1 MAGTVA
7 VNVAGA
13 STPGGAGRTARPKV
27 MPDGVLG
34 MVVFVFTEIMLFAGL
49 ITAHTIVRMGA
60 AAGAMWPPYGQPPL
74 PWQETALNTSAL
86 LASGVAL
93 LLAQVEWRRH
103 GLRPMVSMLVGGAT
117 VLGALFV
124 VMQGREWAV
133 LIAEGLTM
141 TSSTYGALFYLIVG
155 AHGLH
160 AVAAIVALAWGWY
173 RLHRSSLNRGQLA
186 SIAVFWYFVV
196 LVWPILYWR
205 VYF

>member
-1 MAGTVA
+1 M
-7 VNVAGA
+7 NA
-13 STPGGAGRTARPKV
+13 SSLPARRKV
-27 MPDGVLG
+27 LPDGVLG

-49 ITAHTIVRMGA
+49 ITAHTIVRTGA

-86 LASGVAL
+86 LASGIAL
-93 LLAQVEWRRH
+93 LMAQLEWKSRGRD
-103 GLRPMVSMLVGGAT
+103 RMVSMLVAGAA

-124 VMQGREWAV
+124 VMQGREWTA

-155 AHGLH
+155 VHGLH
-160 AVAAIVALAWGWY
+160 AVAAILALSWGWY
-173 RLHRSSLNRGQLA
+173 RTHKEKLSRNQLA
-186 SIAVFWYFVV
+186 SMAVFWYFVV
-196 LVWPILYWR
+196 LVWPIIYWR